1 MIVEQQRLNGFHYL
15 LDLECVPFP
24 PAKPQPHFQWVSWPS
39 ACNWVKRPAKV
50 HGWLLH
56 IPGICEPEFFTSE
69 ERANARHAYLSSLI
83 KARSYLGVVD
93 GTLYDFRSVPVPRA
107 LRLGYEHLCS
117 DIRTGRQLAATL
129 RAMNKLA
136 LKEHAYF
143 TTATDRALCQSCVR
157 QEMVTV
163 VYAMRNETDFDY
175 LVNGWSVNYEEPGNQ
190 LTCDHCHRE
199 IPAVTD
205 N

>member
-1 MIVEQQRLNGFHYL
+1 MIVEQLRLNGFHYL
-15 LDLECVPFP
+15 LDLECVTFP
-24 PAKPQPHFQWVSWPS
+24 PAQPRPHEQWTELGLYRGPV
-39 ACNWVKRPAKV
+39 KV

-56 IPGICEPEFFTSE
+56 IPGICEPEFFTRQ
-69 ERANARHAYLSSLI
+69 ERAIARHAYLTSLL

-93 GTLYDFRSVPVPRA
+93 GNLYDFRSVPVPRVV
-107 LRLGYEHLCS
+107 RLGYEHLCS

-163 VYAMRNETDFDY
+163 VYAMRNEADFDY